1 MVRAPVPCVYHCAF
15 VPFPL
20 FSVNYTKSLT
30 RVCVFVPF
38 TYICMY
44 LFRNSMYA
52 IEDGDSP
59 LSTNVCK
66 PGLNMESNYLPG
78 SGTAPH
84 CRVTA

>member
-20 FSVNYTKSLT
+20 FSVNYTKSQT

-38 TYICMY
+38 
-44 LFRNSMYA
+44 MYA